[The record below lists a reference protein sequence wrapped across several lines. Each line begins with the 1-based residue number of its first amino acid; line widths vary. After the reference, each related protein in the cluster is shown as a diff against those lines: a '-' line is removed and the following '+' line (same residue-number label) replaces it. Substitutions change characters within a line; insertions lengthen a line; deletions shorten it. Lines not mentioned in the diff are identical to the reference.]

1 LKTFLTQ
8 IGPTLPLTLDP
19 PIICFWKW
27 IGWKDYEV
35 QKRNL
40 ESVSAKN
47 YNLFSPCACIPAHR
61 THPPTTMSVPVLTV
75 RFVLFPSRTPP
86 PNSRLRPWPSAA
98 CSVSRFPEAAG
109 LTLFLPWISR
119 RSSPSWPWRGVGRGG
134 DRDGRDA

>member
-47 YNLFSPCACIPAHR
+47 YNLFSPCACIPPY
-61 THPPTTMSVPVLTV
+61 PPTLHDECPGFNLSLCFIPITDTASQLSLAALAKRGLLRLALPRGCWAYSVPTLDLSSKFTV
-75 RFVLFPSRTPP
+75 MAMAWGRT
-86 PNSRLRPWPSAA
+86 W
-98 CSVSRFPEAAG
+98 
-109 LTLFLPWISR
+109 R
-119 RSSPSWPWRGVGRGG
+119 RSRWP
-134 DRDGRDA
+134 